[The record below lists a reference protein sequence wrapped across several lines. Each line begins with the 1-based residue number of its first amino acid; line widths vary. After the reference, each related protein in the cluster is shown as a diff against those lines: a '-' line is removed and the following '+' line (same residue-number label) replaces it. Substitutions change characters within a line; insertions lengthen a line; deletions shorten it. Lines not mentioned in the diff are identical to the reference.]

1 MKTAVYSWR
10 LSAERKAE
18 LEAPEVRCLVV
29 LPPIGSPNAATG
41 HSDDDAEPPA
51 IRRRAMAAIGS
62 VAGGDP
68 ACSERAAN
76 WFAKSFAESMSS
88 AMRSLAASAVGLID
102 AGAILALIGRGD
114 ECTLL
119 ASRPTPTVDCRVL
132 RPKLCSQK
140 FSTAMSA
147 IFTMPAAFGSSCVP
161 ARFRFADRTCGLT
174 ADSGPDGSVCQPPC
188 GFRRCHAGSRSRPRT
203 PQLNPQ
209 PRSRRLRNLPA
220 PGPQRVRNPPAPD
233 ENLASTATMMA

>member
-18 LEAPEVRCLVV
+18 VEAPEVRCLVV

-41 HSDDDAEPPA
+41 HSDDDAETPA

-174 ADSGPDGSVCQPPC
+174 ADSGPDGSVCQPDFADATPVRVAARERLSLILSLDHDDFETYRHP
-188 GFRRCHAGSRSRPRT
+188 GRKEFAILPRRTRT
-203 PQLNPQ
+203 
-209 PRSRRLRNLPA
+209 
-220 PGPQRVRNPPAPD
+220 
-233 ENLASTATMMA
+233 

>member
-1 MKTAVYSWR
+1 MKTVVYSWR

-18 LEAPEVRCLVV
+18 LEAGARCLVV
-29 LPPIGSPNAATG
+29 LPTIGSPNAAPG

-102 AGAILALIGRGD
+102 AGAILALIGRD
-114 ECTLL
+114 NKCTLL

-132 RPKLCSQK
+132 RPKLCFAEVFYRDEPNIRDARSVWLLLG
-140 FSTAMSA
+140 SGA
-147 IFTMPAAFGSSCVP
+147 IPIRRSHMWTY
-161 ARFRFADRTCGLT
+161 REFR
-174 ADSGPDGSVCQPPC
+174 P
-188 GFRRCHAGSRSRPRT
+188 
-203 PQLNPQ
+203 
-209 PRSRRLRNLPA
+209 
-220 PGPQRVRNPPAPD
+220 
-233 ENLASTATMMA
+233 